1 MNNKI
6 INAILIV
13 FGTLISSFAVEQRGI
28 YSESFINV
36 MIILGVLIIIF
47 GLNNIFRYDE
57 YLRDVFELKQ
67 VSRSKTKIILCPKC
81 QKKCRVPVDKTLEI
95 KCPHCSHNWME
106 IT

>member
-47 GLNNIFRYDE
+47 GLNNIFRYDFT
-57 YLRDVFELKQ
+57 V
-67 VSRSKTKIILCPKC
+67 C
-81 QKKCRVPVDKTLEI
+81 
-95 KCPHCSHNWME
+95 